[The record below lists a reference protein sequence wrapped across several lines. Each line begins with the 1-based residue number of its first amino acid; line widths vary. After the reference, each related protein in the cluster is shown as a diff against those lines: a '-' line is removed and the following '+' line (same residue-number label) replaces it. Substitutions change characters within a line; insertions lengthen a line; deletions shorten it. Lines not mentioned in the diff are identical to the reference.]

1 MHSTKRV
8 VLLTALIGVLATGD
22 AAVAQSLSGSIFV
35 RVTDPQGAALP
46 GATVALSGD
55 VLIGGER
62 TGLTGSD
69 GAYRFP
75 GLPPGRYTVLVELE
89 GFQPQRTEDVSV
101 SVSATTSID
110 VTLSLEDIEE
120 VLTVV
125 GRAPTI
131 DTSNTTVSTLISPE
145 LLQDTPG
152 AHDLWSLLEY
162 KVPALVSSRP
172 DVGGQESGLQAGFVA
187 KGTPHGQN
195 TQALN
200 GVNVS
205 DPEAIGFAD
214 FYYDYDSF
222 EEVQVSTASHS
233 VEIGT
238 PGVYVNMVTKRG
250 TDRFSGAVAAYYQN
264 DDTQSDNVDQD
275 LRDKGIQQ
283 AGFDYLSDA
292 GVQVGGPLGAE
303 KLRFFASVRD
313 WRVHRFVNGFVD
325 ESGTPVVEPTDMF
338 SWLVNLTYQPAA
350 SHELGF
356 FATTQTY
363 DKPQR
368 AASGLNTPLSN
379 WKEDDHF
386 EIYQTSWNG
395 VLTANTFA
403 DARVSLVDI
412 FFPLFIKE
420 EAKERGLQSTQ
431 ELTTGRRTGS
441 NNLEFIFERNRF
453 QANGAISHFK
463 DDWGGLRH
471 EFRIGLD
478 VSHSPNEFE
487 SSAIDQVNLT
497 TNGGQ
502 PNTVTLYNTTLN
514 SKRGVDTGAIFVSDS
529 VQLKNWTITPGLRF
543 EATEGYLPAQSS
555 PPSIWFPD
563 AQREFDRFDNV
574 VDWTNVAPRLGA
586 IWNVRGSGKAALK
599 IAFGRYY
606 YQISAGLPDNVNP
619 NGISGE
625 TFVWNDLNGD
635 LAFQAGETGDSL
647 GAFGGLVTSMDPDI
661 DQPYSDEVVVSFDY
675 ALFTN
680 FRLSAGFT
688 YRREKDLIGVA
699 NAAAVWIPTEAVD
712 PETGNT
718 LTVFNQDASTLGQNR
733 FVITNSDSLDI
744 RYRGLEIVAE
754 KRYSKRW
761 QMLTSY
767 TYSEGEQDQIAD
779 TFGTGVPSVDPNN
792 QVNASGPTFW
802 DRTHIF
808 KSSVMYS
815 LPHGVNLSG
824 NLRYQTGQPFSRQI
838 VVSGLNQGAIVVNAE
853 PRGSRRY
860 PSITTIDLRV
870 AKRFSLGGGRSF
882 ELMLDGYNL
891 TNENTATSLV
901 ERSGPSFEFPLAIL
915 GPRIFRVGAK
925 LTF

>member
-8 VLLTALIGVLATGD
+8 VLLVALIGVLAPVHATL
-22 AAVAQSLSGSIFV
+22 AQMLSGSIFV
-35 RVTDPQGAALP
+35 RVTDPHGAALP
-46 GATVALSGD
+46 GATVTLSGD
-55 VLIGGER
+55 VLIGGDR

-69 GAYRFP
+69 GAFRYP

-89 GFQPQRTEDVSV
+89 SFRSQRTEDVNV

-110 VTLSLEDIEE
+110 VSLSLEDIEE

-125 GRAPTI
+125 GRAPTV

-250 TDRFSGAVAAYYQN
+250 GDRFSGAVAGYFQN
-264 DDTQSDNVDQD
+264 DDTQSDNVDQE
-275 LRDKGIQQ
+275 LRDKGIRQ
-283 AGFDYLSDA
+283 AGFDYLSDG

-325 ESGTPVVEPTDMF
+325 ENGQPVVEPTDMF

-350 SHELGF
+350 NHQFGF

-368 AASGLNTPLSN
+368 GASGLNTPLSN

-386 EIYQTSWNG
+386 EIYQASWNG
-395 VLTANTFA
+395 VLGASTFA

-420 EAKERGLQSTQ
+420 EAKARGLQSTL
-431 ELTTGRRTGS
+431 ELSTGVRTGS

-463 DDWGGLRH
+463 DDWGGMRH
-471 EFRIGLD
+471 EFRLGLD

-487 SSAIDQVNLT
+487 TSAIDQVNLRT
-497 TNGGQ
+497 SGGE
-502 PNTVTLYNTTLN
+502 PFSVTLYNTTLD
-514 SKRGVDTGAIFVSDS
+514 SKRGVDTAAVFVSDS
-529 VQLKNWTITPGLRF
+529 MKLKNWTITPGLRF
-543 EATEGYLPAQSS
+543 ETTEAYLPAQSS
-555 PPSIWFPD
+555 PPSIWFPE
-563 AQREFDRFDNV
+563 AQRQFDRFDNV

-586 IWNVRGSGKAALK
+586 IWNVRGNGKAALK
-599 IAFGRYY
+599 LALGRYY
-606 YQISAGLPDNVNP
+606 YQVSAGLPDNVNP
-619 NGISGE
+619 NGLSGE
-625 TFVWNDLNGD
+625 TFLWNDLNGD
-635 LAFQAGETGDSL
+635 LLFEAGEAGESL
-647 GAFGGLVTSMDPDI
+647 GAFGGLVTSMDPGI
-661 DQPYSDEVVVSFDY
+661 DQPYSDELVASFDY
-675 ALFTN
+675 ELFTN
-680 FRLSAGFT
+680 FRLSAGVT
-688 YRREKDLIGVA
+688 YRREKNLIGVR
-699 NAAAVWIPTEAVD
+699 NTAAIWIPTQVVD

-733 FVITNSDSLDI
+733 FLITNSDSLDI
-744 RYRGLEIVAE
+744 LYRGLELVAE

-767 TYSEGEQDQIAD
+767 TYSKGEQDQIAD

-802 DRTHIF
+802 DRTHVF
-808 KSSVMYS
+808 KSSAMVS
-815 LPHGVNLSG
+815 LPHGVQLSG
-824 NLRYQTGQPFSRQI
+824 NVRFQTGQPFSRQI

-870 AKRFSLGGGRSF
+870 AKRFAVSDRMTF

-901 ERSGPSFEFPLAIL
+901 ERSGPRFEFPLSIL
-915 GPRIFRVGAK
+915 GPRIFRLGAK